1 MGEVVELLCSLN
13 REVLTALARKLGLPK
28 TVTHKADL
36 VNELDRYVSE
46 KLRDLVNHCSDAEK
60 KLLAEAAHNDGHVD
74 PHGFQAKYGVACPVP
89 SNPGYRCADA
99 SPLLVLIGHEY
110 NRRQLPAPVAKRL
123 RAILEKPPEAGV
135 KVVGNIPPVYLPPQ
149 NWRKQAERAIH
160 VHEAEPIVFPEL
172 RSVLRL
178 VQAGKLKVT
187 DKGHRPTEETVRLVS
202 EVLVVPDFL
211 LEPPPEKTTQH
222 TERGG
227 AIRGHAWVVLVQQCG
242 WAKARGGRLSLTDE
256 GRNLLLGMKA
266 TDFGAGAEAF
276 VYDDE
281 FDEFNRINH
290 IRGQSGGG
298 RRYLTSPGERR
309 SSICESMAKWPMNQ
323 WISFDEA
330 ARFLLASGCAFS
342 VTEADHTLYFG
353 ELQYGMLGNGGAQIN
368 RQYLRACLFE
378 SLATLGLIDVAYVYP
393 HDLWPELGD
402 SWGIDD
408 LSFCSRYDG
417 LLYVRLNALGA
428 YCLGAT
434 ESYQPASAPG
444 PRVLRVLPTR
454 EVALVDGP
462 LPAADRHM
470 LAMFATEKSEY
481 VWELDRARIL
491 DHVESGGTVEDAL
504 RFLEEKCA
512 DPLPETVQVMLSDLA
527 RRVAAVRGVE
537 EALLVELADEPTAAL
552 IAHDAQAG
560 KHCWLAGGRRLAVP
574 KRNRGAFR
582 NAVKKLGFI
591 IPDGQLPV

>member
-1 MGEVVELLCSLN
+1 MGEVAELLCSLN
-13 REVLTALARKLGLPK
+13 REVLTALARKFGLPK
-28 TVTHKADL
+28 TVTHKSDL

-46 KLRDLVNHCSDAEK
+46 KLRDLVNHCSETEK
-60 KLLAEAAHNDGHVD
+60 KLLAEAAHN
-74 PHGFQAKYGVACPVP
+74 HGEVNPLGFRAKYGVACPIP
-89 SNPGYRCADA
+89 ANPGYRCADV

-110 NRRQLPAPVAKRL
+110 NRRPLPARVAERL

-135 KVVGNIPPVYLPPQ
+135 KAVENIPPVYLPPTK
-149 NWRKQAERAIH
+149 WRKLAERPIH
-160 VHEAEPIVFPEL
+160 VHAAEPIVFPEL

-187 DKGHRPTEETVRLVS
+187 EKAHRPTEETVRLVS

-211 LEPPPEKTTQH
+211 LEPPSEETTKY
-222 TERGG
+222 TEHAG
-227 AIRGHAWVVLVQQCG
+227 AIRAHAWVVLVQQCG
-242 WAKARGGRLSLTDE
+242 WAKAGGGRLRLTDE

-266 TDFGAGAEAF
+266 SDFGAGAEAF
-276 VYDDE
+276 VSDDE

-298 RRYLTSPGERR
+298 RRYLTSPAERR
-309 SSICESMAKWPMNQ
+309 ISLCESVVKWPVNQ

-330 ARFLLASGCAFS
+330 ARFLLASGCGFN

-353 ELQYGMLGNGGAQIN
+353 ELQYGMLGNGGAEIN

-378 SLATLGLIDVAYVYP
+378 SFATLGLIDVAYVYP
-393 HDLWPELGD
+393 HHLWPELRD
-402 SWGIDD
+402 WWGIDD

-428 YCLGAT
+428 YCLEAT
-434 ESYQPASAPG
+434 ESYEPAIPPG
-444 PRVLRVLPTR
+444 QRVRVLPTR
-454 EVALVDGP
+454 EIALVDGP

-481 VWELDRARIL
+481 IWELDPARIL
-491 DHVESGGTVEDAL
+491 GHVESGGTVEDAL
-504 RFLEEKCA
+504 RFLETKCA

-527 RRVAAVRGVE
+527 RGAAAVRGVE
-537 EALLVELADEPTAAL
+537 QALLVELADEATAAL

-560 KHCWLAGGRRLAVP
+560 KLCWLAGGKRLAVP
-574 KRNRGAFR
+574 KRKCGAFR
-582 NAVKKLGFI
+582 SAVKKLGFI
-591 IPDGQLPV
+591 IPDGQLPA